1 MPLAFHTDMPPAML
15 DDAPEARMLR
25 DAGIEVRGEPCGSE
39 EETIEKAAGADAILN
54 GLVPITRRVL
64 EALPGLK
71 VVARYGVGVDNVDLD
86 AATDAG
92 VAVVHVP
99 DYCVEEVSNQAF
111 AFLLAFARQVPRWTA
126 MLREGRW
133 GYDHIGEMRS
143 VHGQVLGVIGLGRI
157 GAATARKGAAF
168 GMEVLGF
175 DPGLA
180 DDELRARGARPAS
193 LEELLERSDYVSLHA
208 PLLPA
213 THHLIGAPELARM
226 KPGAF
231 LINTSRGPLV
241 DEKALVAALDGG
253 GIAGAG
259 LDVFEVEPL
268 AADSPLRGMDQVL
281 LSPHMGAQSPVA
293 TAQLRR
299 SIAEEVTRAL
309 RGEWPLHVANP
320 GVRERARL
328 LA

>member
-25 DAGIEVRGEPCGSE
+25 EAGIEVRGERCGSE
-39 EETIEKAAGADAILN
+39 DETIERAAGADAILN
-54 GLVPITRRVL
+54 GLVPITARVL

-71 VVARYGVGVDNVDLD
+71 VVARYGVGVDNVDLQ
-86 AATDAG
+86 AATRCG
-92 VAVVHVP
+92 VAIVHVP

-111 AFLLAFARQVPRWTA
+111 AFLLGWARQVPRWTE
-126 MLREGRW
+126 MLRAGRW
-133 GYDHIGEMRS
+133 GYDHIGAMRS
-143 VHGQVLGVIGLGRI
+143 VHGQTLGVIGLGRI

-175 DPGLA
+175 DPGLG
-180 DDELRARGARPAS
+180 DDDLRARGAEPCT
-193 LEELLERSDYVSLHA
+193 LEALLARSDYVSLHA

-213 THHLIGAPELARM
+213 THHLIGAAELARM

-241 DEKALVAALDGG
+241 DEKALIDALQRGEL
-253 GIAGAG
+253 AGAG
-259 LDVFEVEPL
+259 LDVFETEPL
-268 AADSPLRGMDQVL
+268 PDDSPLRGMDQVL
-281 LSPHMGAQSPVA
+281 LSPHMGAQSPLA
-293 TAQLRR
+293 TAKLRR

-320 GVRERARL
+320 EVRANARL